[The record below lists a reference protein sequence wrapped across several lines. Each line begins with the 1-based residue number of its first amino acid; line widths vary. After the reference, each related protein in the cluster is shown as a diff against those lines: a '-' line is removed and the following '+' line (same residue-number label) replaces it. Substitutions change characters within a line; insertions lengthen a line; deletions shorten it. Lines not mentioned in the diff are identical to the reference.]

1 VSLPVASRDVAPL
14 LATVARL
21 LATGGAGAVDDVL
34 AVARAALG
42 CSVLRLRSSN
52 DTTPAD
58 LRPVPAQGGPDR
70 WELDLPV
77 RAHGQVTGVLTAVAD
92 RPFTATQGQA
102 LGGVADLLALAV
114 ASSVDAHPAEAESAV
129 PAGRSVL
136 DAEADLAQAAGDLH
150 ATVGRAL
157 VTIRY
162 AADQVAAGHA
172 DPRSLDE
179 PIRAA
184 IGAFRQVHR
193 DLRAHALEAGLR
205 IALREIALREG
216 GDRPDDGRPP
226 LTVTV
231 DADDPGL
238 DAVPPAVAVAVQRV
252 AEAALRGA
260 TGHAQIVAK
269 TTPGGVKLTLEC
281 ADIAYD
287 ASELDRWG
295 RRVSALGGHLRPRP
309 QGVDLELP
317 VQTRAEGHHDD
328 GPDL

>member
-1 VSLPVASRDVAPL
+1 MSLPVASRDVAPL

-34 AVARAALG
+34 AVTRTALG
-42 CSVLRLRSSN
+42 CSGLRLRSVS
-52 DTTPAD
+52 DATAPHAG
-58 LRPVPAQGGPDR
+58 LVPTQGGPAR

-77 RAHGQVTGVLTAVAD
+77 RARGQVSGVLTAVCD
-92 RPFTATQGQA
+92 RPFTAAQGQA
-102 LGGVADLLALAV
+102 LGGVADLLALATAAGV
-114 ASSVDAHPAEAESAV
+114 RPAAPDSAA
-129 PAGRSVL
+129 AGRSIL

-150 ATVGRAL
+150 ATVGQAL

-162 AADQVAAGHA
+162 AADRVVAGQA
-172 DPRSLDE
+172 DADSLDE

-184 IGAFRQVHR
+184 VAAFRQVHR

-205 IALREIALREG
+205 VALREIALREG

-226 LTVTV
+226 LTVAM
-231 DADDPGL
+231 DAEDPAL

-260 TGHAQIVAK
+260 TGQAQV
-269 TTPGGVKLTLEC
+269 TVRSTPEGVKLTLEC

-287 ASELDRWG
+287 ASELDRWS
-295 RRVSALGGHLRPRP
+295 RRVSALGGQLRPRP
-309 QGVDLELP
+309 QGVELELS
-317 VQTRAEGHHDD
+317 VQSRPEGHHDD